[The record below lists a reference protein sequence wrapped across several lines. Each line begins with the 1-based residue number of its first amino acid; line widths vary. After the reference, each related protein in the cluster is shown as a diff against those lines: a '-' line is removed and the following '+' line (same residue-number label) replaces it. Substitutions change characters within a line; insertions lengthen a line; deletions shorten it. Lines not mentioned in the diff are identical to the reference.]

1 LVVLANATNNNTI
14 ATANFRSDPVVGSA
28 KVFALISIFDATVVA
43 RQTSLD
49 WERRCGLGRELANSV
64 AVFKIRPV
72 GALAGFEC
80 SPWKRFRPS
89 FKFLAVC
96 HTTLGAVVTCFDAE
110 IRTSLRFLA
119 SGGGGLKGEKK
130 GGDDVDELH
139 CEEEHMLLMVID

>member
-1 LVVLANATNNNTI
+1 MVVLANATNNNTI
-14 ATANFRSDPVVGSA
+14 ATANNLSDPVVGSA

-43 RQTSLD
+43 RQTLT
-49 WERRCGLGRELANSV
+49 WERWWRWLGRGLANSV

-72 GALAGFEC
+72 GALAGFES

-89 FKFLAVC
+89 FISLAVC
-96 HTTLGAVVTCFDAE
+96 STIFAAVGTCYDAE
-110 IRTSLRFLA
+110 IRTTLRFLA

-139 CEEEHMLLMVID
+139 CEEEYMLLMVID